1 MYDKLADWQMAVVT
15 PRPQP
20 QTTGQLPSGH
30 ADDTASHAI
39 MPNQP
44 PSQNKSCFF
53 EVIFFKFD
61 QIYKSTCT

>member
-53 EVIFFKFD
+53 
-61 QIYKSTCT
+61 